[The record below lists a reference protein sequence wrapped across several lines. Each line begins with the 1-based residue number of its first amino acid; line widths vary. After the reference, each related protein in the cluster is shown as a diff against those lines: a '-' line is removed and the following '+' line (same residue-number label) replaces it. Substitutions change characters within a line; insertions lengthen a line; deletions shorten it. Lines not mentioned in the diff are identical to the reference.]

1 VVERM
6 EVCV

>member
-6 EVCV
+6 